1 MAAENKRHA
10 SGAKGPGGAMT
21 PNPGP
26 SGTVSL
32 EVALS
37 GAIGARIRVTT
48 AAPTSAT
55 LEGTLFTACPITNL
69 IAINTSPL
77 PPTPIAAGTPALA
90 QPGDFHIIPVA
101 RIQSFQLLSLPSQ
114 SPAAS
119 PNLDGSAPFTDAYPT
134 IYPLDIKSLR
144 NREAAAVAK
153 LQEREQ
159 RRGKGVTKEA
169 QDLFDAFSRT
179 MPARWDD
186 TSIVVADAVII
197 SKPYRVEDCRSLMTE
212 NGGVSAA
219 LIRVRKVLEMERKKI
234 ELRNAFPDSP
244 QTADP
249 NANANRPSGT
259 AANTRDRDL
268 RAAAVAVPRSNV
280 RSSPAPAG
288 SQRKGG

>member
-10 SGAKGPGGAMT
+10 SSAKGPSGTVA

-48 AAPTSAT
+48 APPTATT
-55 LEGTLFTACPITNL
+55 LEGSLFTACPITNL
-69 IAINTSPL
+69 IAINTSP
-77 PPTPIAAGTPALA
+77 PTTLSAEAPALA
-90 QPGDFHIIPVA
+90 QPSDFHVIPIS
-101 RIQSFQLLSLPSQ
+101 RIQSFQLLSLSQ
-114 SPAAS
+114 QH
-119 PNLDGSAPFTDAYPT
+119 PNLNSENPGPFTDAVPA
-134 IYPLDIKSLR
+134 IYPLDIKALR
-144 NREAAAVAK
+144 SREAAAVAQ
-153 LQEREQ
+153 LQEREE

-179 MPARWDD
+179 MPARWDG
-186 TSIVVADAVII
+186 TSIVVADTVVI

-212 NGGVSAA
+212 NGVSAA

-234 ELRNAFPDSP
+234 ELRSAFPDTP
-244 QTADP
+244 QTDSI
-249 NANANRPSGT
+249 ANANPSTG
-259 AANTRDRDL
+259 ASASMSRDRGREL

-280 RSSPAPAG
+280 RSSPNTSNG
-288 SQRKGG
+288 GQRKGG